1 MLCIYGE
8 NVSNMNVNG
17 PISLHIAF
25 KDHSFGLDT
34 LNTKR
39 PLKRFL
45 ELRDLY
51 EVLME
56 LGFMLDIT
64 KIELISNPSNRLL
77 ERTVRDY
84 LTELLTNNSN
94 HLLQF
99 DRPNTLVKV
108 KKLTKDHFLITF
120 KPEGNTNANHRR

>member
-8 NVSNMNVNG
+8 NVLNMNVNG

-34 LNTKR
+34 PNTKP

-45 ELRDLY
+45 EPRDLY

-56 LGFMLDIT
+56 LGFILDIT